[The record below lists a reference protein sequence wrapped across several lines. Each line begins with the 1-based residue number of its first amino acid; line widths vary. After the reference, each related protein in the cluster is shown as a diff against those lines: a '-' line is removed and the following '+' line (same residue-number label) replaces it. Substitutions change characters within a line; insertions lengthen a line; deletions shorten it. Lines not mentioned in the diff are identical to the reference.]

1 MLCQINSSNA
11 YPLVYVFLSL
21 ILMNYSVV
29 SYSLDGT
36 WSINSAY
43 LKNSPSNQTTIVD
56 FEKVIK
62 QDNVTVGYQ
71 MTIFSCLTL

>member
-1 MLCQINSSNA
+1 MLNRTNSVTA
-11 YPLVYVFLSL
+11 YCLVYVFLSL

-29 SYSLDGT
+29 SYSIDGT
-36 WSINSAY
+36 WTINPSY

-56 FEKVIK
+56 FEKVIQ